1 MPKGDNVYLFTK
13 VHTTTTNMNKTNSSI
28 KHASQGENPR
38 SKVALPN
45 QICPLEFAYPL
56 NVNVLFNIVEL
67 SWIYAHIHIDISSC
81 PIIAE

>member
-1 MPKGDNVYLFTK
+1 MKKKNP
-13 VHTTTTNMNKTNSSI
+13 SI

-45 QICPLEFAYPL
+45 QICPLDFAYPL

-67 SWIYAHIHIDISSC
+67 SYIYAHTHIDISSC
-81 PIIAE
+81 PIITE